1 MPSSSSPPS
10 SVLVVSFLWMFCFAG
25 RHLTARAFTLAS
37 SSSGRSTRAG
47 RSSTTVS
54 TLADTILGRASAN
67 TPGSGAVS
75 PTARFQ
81 STLSPERNATDS
93 TTFAETTTTNTN
105 TNAMDNY
112 PTEMTEDERYLF
124 DLNGYLIVRGVLTPE
139 EVAEANDAIDNHSH
153 EMVER
158 SDSNLRNAVEGTR
171 FFGKGPGRMD
181 LGRCLEWGET
191 ESRVFKSILAHPRL
205 VPVFHGILGKGYRMD
220 HLPMVLAQNMGSEGF
235 QLHGGTVDCTSGE
248 YNPHLAYHCH
258 HGTIRSALL
267 GCNVILRDHNPG
279 DGGFCIVPGSHK
291 SNFKMPRGMI
301 DGEKYEEFIVQ
312 PPTKAGD
319 VILFSE
325 GTVHGAKSWTSA
337 EQRRTALYRF
347 SPATHVYGRSYF
359 GHEGGGWPTAMY
371 DNLTPAQRA
380 VLEPPYANRLD
391 RPNILDDGV
400 SVEITTRNA
409 RKRQHDQD
417 VFGTKYF

>member
-1 MPSSSSPPS
+1 M
-10 SVLVVSFLWMFCFAG
+10 
-25 RHLTARAFTLAS
+25 
-37 SSSGRSTRAG
+37 
-47 RSSTTVS
+47 
-54 TLADTILGRASAN
+54 
-67 TPGSGAVS
+67 
-75 PTARFQ
+75 
-81 STLSPERNATDS
+81 E
-93 TTFAETTTTNTN
+93 
-105 TNAMDNY
+105 Y
-112 PTEMTEDERYLF
+112 PIEMTEDERYLF

-139 EVAEANDAIDNHSH
+139 EVEEANAAIDGHAH

-158 SDSNLRNAVEGTR
+158 SDPNLRNAKAGTR
-171 FFGKGPGRMD
+171 FFGQGPGRMD
-181 LGRCLEWGET
+181 LGRCLEWGE
-191 ESRVFKSILAHPRL
+191 EDSRVFKSILAHPRL
-205 VPVFHGILGKGYRMD
+205 VPIFHGILGKGYRMD
-220 HLPMVLAQNMGSEGF
+220 HLPMILAQNAGSEGF

-248 YNPHLAYHCH
+248 YNPHLAYNCH

-267 GCNVILRDHNPG
+267 GCNVILRDHNAG

-291 SNFKMPRGMI
+291 SNFKMPKGMV

-312 PPTKAGD
+312 PASKAGD

-325 GTVHGAKSWTSA
+325 GTVHGAKEWKSSV
-337 EQRRTALYRF
+337 QRRTALFRF

-371 DNLTPAQRA
+371 DNLTPAQKA

-391 RPNILDDGV
+391 RPNIMPDAE

-409 RKRQHDQD
+409 RKKQHDQD

>member
-1 MPSSSSPPS
+1 M
-10 SVLVVSFLWMFCFAG
+10 LCFASRQLKPVVRG
-25 RHLTARAFTLAS
+25 FAFA
-37 SSSGRSTRAG
+37 SSGRSRYVVPTTTLADITAPSNTATRVATATEG
-47 RSSTTVS
+47 SSTRLLS
-54 TLADTILGRASAN
+54 TLA
-67 TPGSGAVS
+67 
-75 PTARFQ
+75 TA
-81 STLSPERNATDS
+81 TLERNAT
-93 TTFAETTTTNTN
+93 
-105 TNAMDNY
+105 NAPVSSPKMDY

-124 DLNGYLIVRGVLTPE
+124 DLNGFLIVRGVLTPE
-139 EVAEANDAIDNHSH
+139 EVAEANAAIDRHEH

-158 SDSNLRNAVEGTR
+158 SDDELRNAKQGTR
-171 FFGKGPGRMD
+171 FFGRGPGRMD
-181 LGRCLEWGET
+181 LGRCLEWGEQD
-191 ESRVFKSILAHPRL
+191 SRVFKSILAHPRL

-220 HLPMVLAQNMGSEGF
+220 HLPMILAQNAGSEGF

-291 SNFKMPRGMI
+291 SNFKMPKGMV
-301 DGEKYEEFIVQ
+301 DGEKYEEFVIQ
-312 PPTKAGD
+312 PASKAGD

-325 GTVHGAKSWTSA
+325 GTVHGAKAWTSN
-337 EQRRTALYRF
+337 EQRRTALFRF
-347 SPATHVYGRSYF
+347 SPATNVYGRSYF

-371 DNLTPAQRA
+371 ENLTPAQKA

-391 RPNILDDGV
+391 RPNIMDDAE

-417 VFGTKYF
+417 VFGTRYF